1 MVEIREIKNP
11 KEIKGDA
18 WRNFMKSVDFES
30 TESNF
35 KYEFKDM
42 SKRYGQAYIEYCRAA
57 WIAND
62 NILTEEEFRQINGDI
77 PEGFFNN
84 IIKKNM

>member
-18 WRNFMKSVDFES
+18 WRNFMTSIDFES
-30 TESNF
+30 DINNF
-35 KYEFKDM
+35 KYDFNIMTK
-42 SKRYGQAYIEYCRAA
+42 KYGQSYIEYCRAA

-62 NILTEEEFRQINGDI
+62 NILTEEEFKRINGNI
-77 PEGFFNN
+77 PDSFFNN
-84 IIKKNM
+84 IIKKNS

>member
-1 MVEIREIKNP
+1 MIEIREIKNP

-18 WRNFMKSVDFES
+18 WTNFMKSVDFES
-30 TESNF
+30 NQSNF

-42 SKRYGQAYIEYCRAA
+42 TKRYGQAYIEYCRAA

-62 NILTEEEFRQINGDI
+62 DILTEKEFRQINGDI

-84 IIKKNM
+84 IIKKNV